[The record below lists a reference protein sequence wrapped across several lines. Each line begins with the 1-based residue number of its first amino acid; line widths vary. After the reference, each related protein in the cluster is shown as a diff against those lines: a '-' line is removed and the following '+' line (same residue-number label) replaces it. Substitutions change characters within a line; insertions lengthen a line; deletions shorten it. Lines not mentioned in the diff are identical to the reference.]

1 MAAGLRKIY
10 MLPVQRQTL
19 LEPEKHS
26 PEKSI
31 RILIVDDND
40 AVRRGIRMLLESSQ
54 KFAICGE
61 ARDGIDA
68 IKKASEFR
76 PDAIIM
82 DVTMPRLDGLQATR
96 AIRQSHPETKVI
108 IVSQNDPAVVGQ
120 QAAEVGA
127 DGYVAKS
134 DLAQHLIS
142 TIEGNFSI
150 SDRTPVVSSAPVHR
164 GMPFE
169 AENANALLAAIVASS
184 DDAIVSKNLD
194 GTITSWNK
202 SAERLFGY
210 TAEEAVGKHITL
222 IIPRERW
229 NEEDSII
236 ARLRRGERV
245 DHFETIRRRK
255 DGSTIELSLTISP
268 VRDSTG
274 RIIGASKVARDI
286 TQQKRAERAL
296 RESEERFRAIVET
309 TPECVT
315 LVARDGSLL
324 QMNSSGLR
332 MIGASCL
339 EAVAGKSIY
348 ERIAPEDRDRFR
360 IFNERVCAGE
370 KSTLEFDIVTLDG
383 QRRHM
388 ETHAAPLRIS
398 EGPVVQLAVMRDVT
412 EQKCARERERRI
424 TAEVLAANAKFR
436 AVFEQTTVFAGI
448 MTKDGILI
456 EANKLSLDA
465 CGFRAEDALGLPFW
479 KTPWWRNFSESQEKI
494 REATPR
500 VAQGIP
506 YREMLRY
513 SSADG
518 AERLVDFALYPIVD
532 EYGTVLF
539 LHPTGVDVTDIKSV
553 GENYRKLS
561 ESLESEVLARTRE
574 LEERNAD
581 VLKQSEQLRDLSRQ
595 LVRAQ
600 DEERRHIARELHDSA
615 GQTLAVLGV
624 SVSQLA
630 NKMSHRAPGLAA
642 DASAIQELVRQLQ
655 REVRTTSY
663 LLHPPLLDE
672 NGLYP
677 ALKWYVQGLVDR
689 GVLDIHLEIA
699 EAFGRLPGDM
709 ELLVFRLV
717 QECLTN
723 IHRHSGSGVACI
735 RIRRDDN
742 TVTAE
747 IRDEGKGM
755 SAEKLAGIQS
765 GKSGVGIRGMRERLR
780 HFHGQMTME
789 SDCTG
794 TKIVASIPLPHAV
807 AGSDR
812 KEEFLQA
819 AP

>member
-1 MAAGLRKIY
+1 
-10 MLPVQRQTL
+10 MLPAQRQPL
-19 LEPEKHS
+19 LEPEKPS
-26 PEKSI
+26 PEEPI

-40 AVRRGIRMLLESSQ
+40 AVRRGVRMLLESSQ
-54 KFAICGE
+54 NFAICGE
-61 ARDGIDA
+61 AVDGIDA
-68 IKKASEFR
+68 IQKASKLR

-82 DVTMPRLDGLQATR
+82 DVTMPRLDGIQAAK
-96 AIRQSHPETKVI
+96 AIRQSLPETKI
-108 IVSQNDPAVVGQ
+108 IIISQNDPAIVRQ
-120 QAAEVGA
+120 QAAEVAAHGC
-127 DGYVAKS
+127 VAKS

-142 TIEGNFSI
+142 TLEGNFKI
-150 SDRTPVVSSAPVHR
+150 SDRTPVVSSVPVDPH
-164 GMPFE
+164 GMTFE
-169 AENANALLAAIVASS
+169 AEKANALLAAIVASS

-210 TAEEAVGKHITL
+210 MAEEAVGKHITL

-229 NEEDSII
+229 DEENSII

-315 LVARDGSLL
+315 LLARDGSLL

-348 ERIAPEDRDRFR
+348 EMIAPEDRDRFR
-360 IFNERVCAGE
+360 IFNEGVCAGE
-370 KSTLEFDIVTLDG
+370 KGSLEFDIVSLNG
-383 QRRHM
+383 QRRDM
-388 ETHAAPLRIS
+388 ETHSAPLRIA
-398 EGPVVQLAVMRDVT
+398 EGTIVQLAVMRDVT
-412 EQKCARERERRI
+412 ERKRAMERERRI
-424 TAEVLAANAKFR
+424 TAEALAANAKFR

-448 MTKDGILI
+448 TTKDGILI
-456 EANKLSLDA
+456 EANKLSLEA
-465 CGFRAEDALGLPFW
+465 CGFRSEDALGLPFW
-479 KTPWWRNFSESQEKI
+479 NTPWWRNFTESQEKI
-494 REATPR
+494 REATPQ
-500 VAQGIP
+500 VAQGVP

-513 SSADG
+513 SWADG
-518 AERLVDFALYPIVD
+518 AERLVDFTLYPIVD
-532 EYGTVLF
+532 EHGAVIF
-539 LHPTGVDVTDIKSV
+539 LHPTGVDVTDIKRV
-553 GENYRKLS
+553 EENYRQLS
-561 ESLESEVLARTRE
+561 ERLESEVAARTRE

-581 VLKQSEQLRDLSRQ
+581 VLMQSEQLRDLSRQ
-595 LVRAQ
+595 LLRVQ

-615 GQTLAVLGV
+615 GQTLAVLGL
-624 SVSQLA
+624 SVAQLA
-630 NKMSHRAPGLAA
+630 NKISHAAPELAV
-642 DASAIQELVRQLQ
+642 ASKPIQELVQQLQ

-672 NGLYP
+672 NGLSS

-689 GVLDIHLEIA
+689 GVLDIHLEVS
-699 EAFGRLPGDM
+699 ETFGRLPGDM

-723 IHRHSGSGVACI
+723 IHRHSGSRAAFI
-735 RIRRDDN
+735 RIGRDDN

-755 SAEKLAGIQS
+755 STEKLAGILS

-780 HFHGQMTME
+780 HFQGQMTIE
-789 SDCTG
+789 SDSTG
-794 TKIVASIPLPHAV
+794 TKIVASIPMPQAV
-807 AGSDR
+807 GGSDR
-812 KEEFLQA
+812 NEESLQT